1 VSGSMV
7 ATGAEVVERQHGRP
21 ALFPAYRGSL
31 VWLVAPAAIF
41 FLIFFIIPVGLLLA
55 VGFNPMELG
64 VVTFQP
70 EFSLEPLHKF
80 FSRPLYYDA
89 LIRSVELA
97 VASAFFALILGYP
110 LAYLVAKE
118 RRPGRANLYMILIL
132 TSMQLGLIIRMYGLM
147 VLMGDAGLIND
158 ALLRL
163 GVISQPLPLM
173 YNLFGVM
180 VGLVQLSLPFMVLSL
195 IGIIQGI
202 DPAVEEAARSLGASR
217 WRTFFTI
224 TFPLS
229 MPGVL
234 AGSLLV
240 FAIAV
245 GSYAVPVL
253 MGGSKVFVMPLHI
266 YQQIAEVANW
276 QFAAAIAGILFSI
289 SLFVVFVYHRYTQKY
304 IGGLV

>member
-1 VSGSMV
+1 M
-7 ATGAEVVERQHGRP
+7 
-21 ALFPAYRGSL
+21 
-31 VWLVAPAAIF
+31 IF
-41 FLIFFIIPVGLLLA
+41 FVIPVGLLLII
-55 VGFNPMELG
+55 GINPMEPG
-64 VVTFQP
+64 VVKFQP
-70 EFSLEPLHKF
+70 EFSLETLRKF

-89 LIRSVELA
+89 LVRSIMLA
-97 VASAFFALILGYP
+97 VGSAFFALILGYP
-110 LAYLVAKE
+110 LAYFVAKE
-118 RRPGRANLYMILIL
+118 RRPGRANFYMILIL
-132 TSMQLGLIIRMYGLM
+132 ASMQLDLIIRMYGLM

-158 ALLRL
+158 ALLRW
-163 GVISQPLPLM
+163 GIISQPLPLM
-173 YNLFGVM
+173 YNIFGVM

-202 DPAVEEAARSLGASR
+202 DPALEEAARSLGANR

-240 FAIAV
+240 FAIAI

-276 QFAAAIAGILFSI
+276 QFGAAIAGILFSI
-289 SLFVVFVYHRYTQKY
+289 SLLAVFVYHRYTQKY